1 MSCCRSGF
9 PRRRRCRQAGL
20 AARRRQQ
27 GAFLLEALIGMILFL
42 LGVLTMIALQAS
54 SIAIQADSQ
63 YRTEAGNLVDQIL
76 GEINLNSRDGTGA
89 VNTVTLA
96 TFAHQPTGGTT
107 TCRLLA
113 TDPLA
118 DTDCCN
124 FTGAA
129 SGNGLVTTWV
139 NSVSTNTATRLPGS
153 SAARQQIVVNT
164 AAGAGNQVS
173 VTVCWQ
179 GPKDARPRFQRVIG
193 YVN

>member
-1 MSCCRSGF
+1 MN
-9 PRRRRCRQAGL
+9 PN
-20 AARRRQQ
+20 RQQ
-27 GAFLLEALIGMILFL
+27 GSFLLEALIGILIFF

-89 VNTVTLA
+89 VNAVTLA
-96 TFAHQPTGGTT
+96 GFSHQPTGGTT

-113 TDPLA
+113 TDA
-118 DTDCCN
+118 NANTDCCN
-124 FTGAA
+124 FSGLA
-129 SGNGLVTTWV
+129 SANPLVTAWTNSV
-139 NSVSTNTATRLPGS
+139 NSNPATRLPGS
-153 SAARQQIVVNT
+153 GTAQQQIVVDT
-164 AAGAGNQVS
+164 ANANRVT